1 MLYPSLLVSL
11 LAIVYDL
18 PVMPWSDLSRF
29 GLVALILSCATRTQA
44 APVTAGQSL
53 DAPTLS
59 WEAPSAC
66 PSRDAVVRQIETFLG
81 QPFTMPRPQRI
92 ALRASVQ
99 ELEDGSFVL
108 RLVALTAQGESD
120 RVLRHGDCATLA
132 KAAALV
138 MAVAIDPGLARQQRE
153 GQEGASA
160 GPLHRDS
167 TATAG
172 SPTADL
178 APTPASEWMALL
190 QQPLMCPRP
199 KAKTGNVSPPV
210 VGEESASPEA
220 AGPIGW
226 SFWAETAIASGVL
239 PDLGPTI
246 GGGLGFGD
254 LDRWRLQLYGR
265 YWVRQQVS
273 VPGYPEA
280 SVTLRMLSGGI
291 RACAVPFVSDCRV
304 LACVGP
310 EVGDL
315 RVAGRRDMQTRP
327 PNHRRWSALLG
338 SVGAEFPL
346 GSRFLLTTSV
356 EGGWVPWSIDV
367 GVEEV
372 GQGWLG
378 VAETR
383 PFVADLSVRLGM
395 RLQ

>member
-1 MLYPSLLVSL
+1 M
-11 LAIVYDL
+11 YDL
-18 PVMPWSDLSRF
+18 PVMSWSDLSRV
-29 GLVALILSCATRTQA
+29 GLVALILSCATWSQA
-44 APVTAGQSL
+44 APTTAGQAL

-66 PSRDAVVRQIETFLG
+66 PSRDAVVRQIEAFLG

-120 RVLRHGDCATLA
+120 RVLYHGDCAPLA

-138 MAVAIDPGLARQQRE
+138 MAVAIDPELARQHRA

-160 GPLHRDS
+160 DPLHRDS

-172 SPTADL
+172 SPTEEVAP
-178 APTPASEWMALL
+178 APTSEWMALL
-190 QQPLMCPRP
+190 QQPLMCPGP
-199 KAKTGNVSPPV
+199 KAMSPPL
-210 VGEESASPEA
+210 VGSESASHKA

-239 PDLGPTI
+239 PDLGPTV

-254 LDRWRLQLYGR
+254 RDRWRLQLNGR
-265 YWVRQQVS
+265 YWVRQQVE
-273 VPGYPEA
+273 VPGYPQA
-280 SVTLRMLSGGI
+280 SVTLRMLSAGV
-291 RACAVPFVSDCRV
+291 RACAVPFVSDWRV

-315 RVAGRRDMQTRP
+315 RVAGRRAMQTRP

-346 GSRFLLTTSV
+346 GSRLLLTTSV

-367 GVEEV
+367 GVEEA

-378 VAETR
+378 VAEAR
-383 PFVADLSVRLGM
+383 PFVADLSVRFGM
-395 RLQ
+395 RLP